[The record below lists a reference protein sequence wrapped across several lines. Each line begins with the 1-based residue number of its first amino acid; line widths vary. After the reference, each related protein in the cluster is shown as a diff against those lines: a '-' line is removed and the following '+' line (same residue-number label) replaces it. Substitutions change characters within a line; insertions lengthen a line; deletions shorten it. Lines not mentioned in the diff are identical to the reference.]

1 MDAGDMDGDLAQVLI
16 TEEEIASRLDAMA
29 AQIEADYAD
38 KDVLLVGVLKGAVY
52 VMADLSRRLHRSVP
66 MDWIV
71 RERLCTYLMNRRRD
85 CTLRMSIN
93 SYRFWTN
100 SLTQGIPWLL

>member
-38 KDVLLVGVLKGAVY
+38 LPKIGRA
-52 VMADLSRRLHRSVP
+52 SC
-66 MDWIV
+66 
-71 RERLCTYLMNRRRD
+71 RERV
-85 CTLRMSIN
+85 
-93 SYRFWTN
+93 
-100 SLTQGIPWLL
+100 